1 MLQFRTVCYCLLLLL
16 PCLVRAEPPLRLLAS
31 SQPLALIL
39 GEVLDAE
46 AAGQLRTLLPASSSL
61 HHPSLRPSER
71 AALDQADAV
80 IWLGSE
86 LEPGLAHYMR
96 QVSPEKLITIS
107 DHVDLELIPMAS
119 SQQPDGHVWLS
130 PNNAV
135 LIARAVAEQ
144 LHRRTMVDKHVL
156 PRVDHFAILLE
167 REIQPQIQQLDELSD
182 KSYIA
187 LHDAYAYLARDFGLR
202 QLGFLVDANE
212 QSIGL
217 KAMWNLQQ
225 QLDAGG
231 DICLLT
237 SPLYGDDSA
246 RALADISDYHA
257 VSIDILGASY
267 VPGTGQYVRYMISI
281 LDGIVSC
288 LSSNVSGKG

>member
-1 MLQFRTVCYCLLLLL
+1 MFQFRTLWLCLLLLL
-16 PCLVRAEPPLRLLAS
+16 TGHALAQPAVRLLAS

-46 AAGQLRTLLPASSSL
+46 SVGQLRPLLSASSSL

-80 IWLGSE
+80 IWLGSD
-86 LEPGLAHYMR
+86 LEPGLANYMQ
-96 QVSPEKLITIS
+96 QVSPKRLITVS
-107 DHVDLELIPMAS
+107 DHVELELLPMAS
-119 SQQPDGHVWLS
+119 SKHPDSHVWLS

-135 LIARAVAEQ
+135 LIARAVADE
-144 LHRRTMVDKHVL
+144 LLRRAMIDKQVL
-156 PRVDHFAILLE
+156 QRVDHFALVLEAGIQSRAQIL
-167 REIQPQIQQLDELSD
+167 DGLSD

-187 LHDAYAYLARDFGLR
+187 FHDAYAYLARNFGLR

-225 QLDAGG
+225 QLDPDG
-231 DICLLT
+231 DVCLLT
-237 SPLYGDDSA
+237 SPQFGDDPG
-246 RALADISDYHA
+246 RALTDISDYHA
-257 VSIDILGASY
+257 VSIDILGAGF
-267 VPGTGQYVRYMISI
+267 VPGAGQYIRYMTTM
-281 LDGIVSC
+281 LDKIVSC
-288 LSSNVSGKG
+288 FVV

>member
-1 MLQFRTVCYCLLLLL
+1 MLQFRTVCYCLLLFL
-16 PCLVRAEPPLRLLAS
+16 PCLVLAEPPVRLLAS

-39 GEVLDAE
+39 GEVLDAGS
-46 AAGQLRTLLPASSSL
+46 AGELRPLLPASSSL

-86 LEPGLAHYMR
+86 LEPGLAHYMQ
-96 QVSPEKLITIS
+96 QVSPQRLITIS
-107 DHVDLELIPMAS
+107 DHVDLELISMAS
-119 SQQPDGHVWLS
+119 SQQPDSHVWLS

-135 LIARAVAEQ
+135 LIARAVAGE
-144 LHRRTMVDKHVL
+144 LRRRAMVDKQVL
-156 PRVDHFAILLE
+156 LRVDHFAIMLE
-167 REIQPQIQQLDELSD
+167 REIQPRMQQLDRLSD

-217 KAMWNLQQ
+217 KAMWDLQQ
-225 QLDAGG
+225 QLPAGG

-237 SPLYGDDSA
+237 SPQYGDGSA

-257 VSIDILGASY
+257 VSLDILGAGY
-267 VPGTGQYVRYMISI
+267 VPGTGQYVRYMTSM

-288 LSSNVSGKG
+288 LAANVSGKG